1 MFLDDEQ
8 HERAQEAVAIVRIS
22 DENQESGYSKEAQ
35 EYRIKEYCL
44 RNGLELVKVFAFTE
58 SSTVGDRKKF
68 MEAVS
73 YAKKL
78 KGITAVVTDK
88 VDRLQRSYK
97 EMPLLEEL
105 IKKQKIELHFH
116 VENLQIHKHSTHQ
129 ELMIWDLHVMLAK
142 SYVNSMKENVNRSIA
157 QKLRSGEWI
166 STAPLGY
173 RHIKAGPRDRG
184 LGKIVV
190 DDDRAALVRRIFE
203 EYATG
208 TYTLGEMA
216 KKTKNWGLTNIRG
229 KQSFLSTQQIHSIIT
244 NPFYYGMMLYRKRNK
259 LFPHKYPPLISKELY
274 DACQAV
280 RKGWNK
286 KPFKYAG
293 KDYLF
298 RGILRCAVSGRAAT
312 ADTKKKKYMNGEY
325 AEWTYLIVRN
335 PDNPEKKMNIR
346 EEKAIEQV
354 EEVFRS
360 MRISPELLAEVVK
373 EIKSSA
379 DVQQDYH
386 ERRLAE
392 LHKDLLTV
400 KRRMSR
406 LTDLFVD
413 GDINKESHDNRHAE
427 LVQERDEIMYEIE
440 QCNRAD
446 DSFTNTLIGTVE
458 VASGAYDAFK
468 VGTLEQKRRLMN
480 FVFSNLELKGSTLC
494 YTLKKPF
501 DRFVNASDIKE
512 WRTREDSNPRPSPPE
527 GDALSN

>member
-1 MFLDDEQ
+1 MLFDDEPQ
-8 HERAQEAVAIVRIS
+8 ERAEEAVAIVRIS
-22 DENQESGYSKEAQ
+22 DENQENGYSKEAQ

-44 RNGLELVKVFAFTE
+44 RNGLSLVKIFSFTE
-58 SSTVGDRKKF
+58 SSTVGDREKF
-68 MEAVS
+68 MEAIN
-73 YAKKL
+73 YAKRL

-97 EMPLLEEL
+97 EVPLLEDL
-105 IKKQKIELHFH
+105 IKKKKIELHFH
-116 VENLQIHKHSTHQ
+116 VENLQIHRYSTPQ
-129 ELMIWDLHVMLAK
+129 EHMIWDMHVMLAK
-142 SYVNSMKENVNRSIA
+142 SYVNSLKENVNRSIA

-173 RHIKAGPRDRG
+173 KHILAGPRDRG
-184 LGKIVV
+184 MGQIVV
-190 DDDRAALVRRIFE
+190 DDDRSAMVARIFQ
-203 EYATG
+203 EYSTG
-208 TYTLGEMA
+208 AYTLGEMA
-216 KKTKNWGLTNIRG
+216 KKTKEWGLTNIRG
-229 KQSFLSTQQIHSIIT
+229 KEGFLSTQQIHKIIT
-244 NPFYYGMMLYRKRNK
+244 NPFYYGMMLYKKRNK

-286 KPFKYAG
+286 KPFKYGG

-312 ADTKKKKYMNGEY
+312 ADTKKKKYTNGEH

-335 PDNPEKKMNIR
+335 PDNPEKKKMVR
-346 EEKAIEQV
+346 EEVAIEQV
-354 EEVFRS
+354 EEAFRS
-360 MRISPELLAEVVK
+360 MKLSPELLAEVVK

-379 DVQQDYH
+379 DLQQDYH
-386 ERRLAE
+386 ERRLKE

-413 GDINKESHDNRHAE
+413 GDITKETHDDRHAE
-427 LVQERDEIMYEIE
+427 LVEERDEIMFEIE

-458 VASGAYDAFK
+458 VISGAYDAFQ

-501 DRFVNASDIKE
+501 DRFVNASNIEE
-512 WRTREDSNPRPSPPE
+512 WRAREDSN
-527 GDALSN
+527 L

>member
-44 RNGLELVKVFAFTE
+44 RNGLKLVKVFSFTE

-68 MEAVS
+68 MEAVN

-105 IKKQKIELHFH
+105 IKKQRIELHFH

-142 SYVNSMKENVNRSIA
+142 SYVNSLKENVNRSIA

-166 STAPLGY
+166 STAPVGY

-184 LGKIVV
+184 MGQIVV
-190 DDDRAALVRRIFE
+190 DDERAAMVRRIFE

-208 TYTLGEMA
+208 AYTLGQMA
-216 KKTKNWGLTNIRG
+216 KKTKEWGLTNIRG
-229 KQSFLSTQQIHSIIT
+229 KQGFLSTQQIHSIVR
-244 NPFYYGMMLYRKRNK
+244 NPFYYGMMLYKKKNK

-286 KPFKYAG
+286 KPFKYGG
-293 KDYLF
+293 KDFLF
-298 RGILRCAVSGRAAT
+298 RGIVKCATTGRLGT
-312 ADTKKKKYMNGEY
+312 AQTKKKKYLNGGTG
-325 AEWTYLIVRN
+325 EWTYLRVWN
-335 PDNPEKKMNIR
+335 PDNPEKHMLIR
-346 EEKAIEQV
+346 EEKVIEQV
-354 EEVFRS
+354 EDVFKALKLD
-360 MRISPELLAEVVK
+360 PEDLAEVVDC
-373 EIKSSA
+373 IKSGAES
-379 DVQQDYH
+379 QQEHH
-386 ERRLAE
+386 ERRLEE

-400 KRRMSR
+400 KKRMSR
-406 LTDLFVD
+406 LTTLFID
-413 GDINKESHDNRHAE
+413 GDITKEAHDSRHAE
-427 LVQERDEIMYEIE
+427 LVEERDDIMFEIE
-440 QCNRAD
+440 QYNSAD
-446 DSFTNTLIGTVE
+446 DNFTNTLIGMVE
-458 VASGAYDAFK
+458 VAYGAYDAFK
-468 VGTLEQKRRLMN
+468 GGTFEQKRRLLN
-480 FVFSNLELKGSTLC
+480 FVFDHLELKGSTLC
-494 YTLKKPF
+494 YSLKKPF
-501 DRFVNASDIKE
+501 DRFVNLTKIEE
-512 WRTREDSNPRPSPPE
+512 WRT
-527 GDALSN
+527 